1 MARRTL
7 LLLTLVVA
15 LVAFPVTARA
25 QAAAESALANSTS
38 GTAAAK
44 TGSALG
50 KGLGQINNKLAD
62 QMGNATKQQPAQPV
76 PPNPKTMELPESKN
90 APGAPIPNNSPLV
103 LSIQGAGKDCPAD
116 NRTTGTSAPNGTATE
131 QSANVGVTP
140 ATGDQTYVVCNPRSN
155 LNTKPKNR
163 TSTVEVTF

>member
-7 LLLTLVVA
+7 FVLTVIVA
-15 LVAFPVTARA
+15 LVAFPITVRA
-25 QAAAESALANSTS
+25 QAAAESALANSVS

-62 QMGNATKQQPAQPV
+62 QMGSATKQPQAQPV
-76 PPNPKTMELPESKN
+76 APGPKTVELPEAKS

-103 LSIQGAGKDCPAD
+103 LSIQGTGKDCTPENKAAESPS
-116 NRTTGTSAPNGTATE
+116 GA
-131 QSANVGVTP
+131 QTP
-140 ATGDQTYVVCNPRSN
+140 APQAVSGTDQSFVVCNPRSN
-155 LNTKPKNR
+155 LNTKQKNR

>member
-1 MARRTL
+1 MARRTIL
-7 LLLTLVVA
+7 PLTIIVA
-15 LVAFPVTARA
+15 LVVFPTTARA
-25 QAAAESALANSTS
+25 QAAAESALANSVS

-62 QMGNATKQQPAQPV
+62 QMGNATKQQAPLAPAS
-76 PPNPKTMELPESKN
+76 PKTMELPESKS

-103 LSIQGAGKDCPAD
+103 LSIQGAGTNCPAD
-116 NRTTGTSAPNGTATE
+116 NRAANAAPNGTAQPQPENAGVSKTD
-131 QSANVGVTP
+131 QSFVI
-140 ATGDQTYVVCNPRSN
+140 CNPRSN
-155 LNTKPKNR
+155 LNTAPKNR